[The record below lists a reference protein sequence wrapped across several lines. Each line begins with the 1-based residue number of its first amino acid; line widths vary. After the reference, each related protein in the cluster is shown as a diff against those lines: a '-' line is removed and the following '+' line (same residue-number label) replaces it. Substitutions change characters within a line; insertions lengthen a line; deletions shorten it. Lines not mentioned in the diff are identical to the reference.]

1 MSKNIKP
8 FPLREKIIQVISEF
22 ETVRIKTMWK
32 AVAEHY
38 AYETV
43 RRKMNELEKEGL
55 MYSTRDEKARKWYS
69 LTEEGKEYAKKI
81 KNDFGGLSKNDVG
94 DICLNW
100 AIDMG
105 GYTKREKIFEGMQ
118 AINMQENGEINVLI
132 TKAKDKKIKDFLE
145 DTLKN
150 KTNFMVD
157 TVYIYVD
164 NIVDKKILLEEI
176 GGMEGVRIYEIK

>member
-8 FPLREKIIQVISEF
+8 FPLKEKIIQVISEF

-81 KNDFGGLSKNDVG
+81 K
-94 DICLNW
+94 
-100 AIDMG
+100 
-105 GYTKREKIFEGMQ
+105 KIF
-118 AINMQENGEINVLI
+118 
-132 TKAKDKKIKDFLE
+132 LE
-145 DTLKN
+145 
-150 KTNFMVD
+150 V
-157 TVYIYVD
+157 
-164 NIVDKKILLEEI
+164 
-176 GGMEGVRIYEIK
+176 